1 MDRREGFHAAVIKL
15 RSPEWSPAF
24 PDMNTLNVDGE
35 YWTIRQVCELL
46 KDDDEVLPDEIVGE
60 LMDAMHGSRRLLESF
75 GRSRTY
81 ATGSQ
86 CLLELLDNL
95 IKTFQKTVT
104 HSASRR
110 AGPSKNSTTPALL
123 CTIRTAKRPP
133 MSKDRQKKGRPS
145 ERP

>member
-35 YWTIRQVCELL
+35 YWTIRQVCNLV
-46 KDDDEVLPDEIVGE
+46 KDDDGVLPDEIVDE
-60 LMDAMHGSRRLLESF
+60 RRLLELL

-86 CLLELLDNL
+86 CLLRAVGQSDQNL
-95 IKTFQKTVT
+95 SDKTVAVA
-104 HSASRR
+104 ASRR
-110 AGPSKNSTTPALL
+110 RGPSV
-123 CTIRTAKRPP
+123 
-133 MSKDRQKKGRPS
+133 
-145 ERP
+145 

>member
-35 YWTIRQVCELL
+35 YWTIRQVCNLV
-46 KDDDEVLPDEIVGE
+46 KDDDGVLPDEMVDE
-60 LMDAMHGSRRLLESF
+60 LKDAMHGDRRLLELF

-86 CLLELLDNL
+86 CLLRAVGQSDQNL
-95 IKTFQKTVT
+95 SDKTVAVA
-104 HSASRR
+104 ASRR
-110 AGPSKNSTTPALL
+110 LGGFFCFGSKNG
-123 CTIRTAKRPP
+123 
-133 MSKDRQKKGRPS
+133 SKGQKGHYS
-145 ERP
+145 